1 MSEMLKSALVVADR
15 AEAIEEL
22 CSGAAALAG
31 TVYLAYTGKK
41 ENAVNAKTAY
51 WFGDEG
57 VSFVNCV
64 NDIVALAKDL
74 AVELVICAPSRNGR
88 LAAAVIGASF
98 GVSVLSDCTSLTMEG
113 GQLTAKRMVYGGA
126 AVKTER
132 PGSAVA
138 VACPAEGCFQAA
150 ECAPAAEIVDKTGSG
165 SVKLVEKR
173 SKEVRSK
180 SITAAKNV
188 VGVGRGL
195 SSEDNLPLVQA
206 LAKAIEGELGCTR
219 PVAEEYKWLPSEL
232 NIGISGVTIKPNLYI
247 ACGISGQIQHLVGIN
262 DSRVIAAINR
272 DENAPI
278 FSACDIGIVG
288 DVTTVIPELLKKF
301 EQS

>member
-1 MSEMLKSALVVADR
+1 MSDKLRSALVVADR
-15 AEAIEEL
+15 PEAIAEL
-22 CSGAAALAG
+22 CTGAAGLADI
-31 TVYLAYTGKK
+31 VYLAYTGKK
-41 ENAVNAKTAY
+41 DCSVNVQTAY
-51 WFGDEG
+51 WFGDEN
-57 VSFVNCV
+57 VSFVNCTK
-64 NDIVALAKDL
+64 DIAALAKEL
-74 AVELVICAPSRNGR
+74 AVELVLCAPSRNGR
-88 LAAAVIGASF
+88 LAAAVIGSSF
-98 GVSVLSDCTSLTMEG
+98 GTSVMSDCTSLCIED

-132 PGSAVA
+132 PAAFPA

-150 ECAPAAEIVDKTGSG
+150 EGSAAGQVLEMSATGNA
-165 SVKLVEKR
+165 VLVER
-173 SKEVRSK
+173 RAKEVRSK

-195 SSEDNLPLVQA
+195 SSEDNMPLVQA
-206 LAKAIEGELGCTR
+206 LAKAVEGELGCTR

-262 DSRVIAAINR
+262 ESRVIAAINR

-301 EQS
+301 EQE